1 MILFMGEWNGEYS
14 FKIRILSNLFWAIGI
29 WIWGGFFTLKKHEC
43 VRINRWKIGNKST
56 GRASSSLR
64 GIGAGGPN
72 HVCVRVTGG
81 SSVDQMHP
89 KYSFLFYRSSEFS
102 DSLLC
107 IGRRKKTFLRSSGYL
122 TRHPVTVVKNTKRL
136 ESIKGDN
143 LKLIGAA
150 LCHTEMERKLS
161 CLSLLCSALLN

>member
-1 MILFMGEWNGEYS
+1 M
-14 FKIRILSNLFWAIGI
+14 
-29 WIWGGFFTLKKHEC
+29 
-43 VRINRWKIGNKST
+43 NRWKIGNESI
-56 GRASSSLR
+56 GGDSSSLH
-64 GIGAGGPN
+64 GTGAGGPN
-72 HVCVRVTGG
+72 HVCVRVMVG
-81 SSVDQMHP
+81 SSVNQMHP

-107 IGRRKKTFLRSSGYL
+107 VGCRKKTFLPSSEYL

-136 ESIKGDN
+136 KPIKGDN

-161 CLSLLCSALLN
+161 CLSLLRSALLN